1 MIGTSSE
8 KNKDFV
14 LQNGVDQHI
23 DYTKVDFRDVVSDVD
38 FVLDTIAGNT
48 IEKSIDITRNGGIII
63 AIPSGDFPQEYL
75 DKSKAKNVS
84 LMFLLVQSSGDDMKT
99 IADLMDKGIVKSHI
113 SSQFSF
119 DKMADAHLQLETGR
133 TVGKVVV
140 NI

>member
-1 MIGTSSE
+1 
-8 KNKDFV
+8 
-14 LQNGVDQHI
+14 
-23 DYTKVDFRDVVSDVD
+23 
-38 FVLDTIAGNT
+38 
-48 IEKSIDITRNGGIII
+48 
-63 AIPSGDFPQEYL
+63 
-75 DKSKAKNVS
+75 
-84 LMFLLVQSSGDDMKT
+84 MFLLVQSSGDDMKT